1 MKRGSFMDKNAMNKA
16 RGMKKVEHALVQP
29 KHIDI
34 YLDAEAR
41 DDDPERSDLKRDETN
56 VRPETKYYKSL
67 DPLKLGGIK
76 VTPKPNVLADLT
88 PGTGPMQV
96 ELQKH
101 HLQRAAYRLTEAKK
115 KQSFE
120 KLLHSY
126 FHVDQLDVAKDQLNQ
141 LLNTPVRPLSEPEM
155 NNIEAQL
162 KSHDARLLNDT
173 NAIMHIIFDSRL
185 LTATREALT
194 GDQWSGLL
202 KYALLSLYQRTA
214 QVPPSWLG
222 PPPTKDQS
230 GVADETRAQDSG
242 TMMRE
247 SDGSIRKD
255 PAKTAKHQEEG
266 ANRNKQGVGRPKGA
280 LGFGRYYLHVFNA
293 VSTLSDS
300 VILEEARDIVAHRT
314 NLPDVVKKWIVS
326 NAVYNAT
333 NTEKMNVRSAA
344 DILRAMFND
353 VYDMNENRPAGYTQ
367 DMREKLNKA
376 FDFFF
381 REKKP

>member
-1 MKRGSFMDKNAMNKA
+1 MDKNAMNKA

-266 ANRNKQGVGRPKGA
+266 ANRNKQGVGRPKGK
-280 LGFGRYYLHVFNA
+280 LGFNRYYGDILQA
-293 VSTLSDS
+293 VSTHSDN
-300 VILEEARDIVAHRT
+300 VLIDEAQQILAHRS
-314 NLPDVVKKWIVS
+314 NLPEAVVAWIIS
-326 NAVYNAT
+326 HAVYNSTSPEIIDA
-333 NTEKMNVRSAA
+333 NIAA
-344 DILRAMFND
+344 GMLHDMFND
-353 VYDMNENRPAGYTQ
+353 IYTQNRPTGYTK

-381 REKKP
+381 REKKTPP

>member
-1 MKRGSFMDKNAMNKA
+1 
-16 RGMKKVEHALVQP
+16 
-29 KHIDI
+29 
-34 YLDAEAR
+34 
-41 DDDPERSDLKRDETN
+41 
-56 VRPETKYYKSL
+56 
-67 DPLKLGGIK
+67 
-76 VTPKPNVLADLT
+76 
-88 PGTGPMQV
+88 MQV

-266 ANRNKQGVGRPKGA
+266 ANRNKPGVGRPKGK
-280 LGFGRYYLHVFNA
+280 LGFGRYYMHIFNA

>member
-1 MKRGSFMDKNAMNKA
+1 MKRGSFLDKNAMNTAK
-16 RGMKKVEHALVQP
+16 GMRKVEHAKVQP

-41 DDDPERSDLKRDETN
+41 DDDRERSDLKRDETN
-56 VRPETKYYKSL
+56 VRPESKYYKSL

-76 VTPKPNVLADLT
+76 VSPKPNVLADLT

-247 SDGSIRKD
+247 SDGSIRKE
-255 PAKTAKHQEEG
+255 PAKTTKHQEEG
-266 ANRNKQGVGRPKGA
+266 ANRNKPGVGRPKGK
-280 LGFGRYYLHVFNA
+280 LGFGRYYMHIFNA

-367 DMREKLNKA
+367 DMREKLNTA